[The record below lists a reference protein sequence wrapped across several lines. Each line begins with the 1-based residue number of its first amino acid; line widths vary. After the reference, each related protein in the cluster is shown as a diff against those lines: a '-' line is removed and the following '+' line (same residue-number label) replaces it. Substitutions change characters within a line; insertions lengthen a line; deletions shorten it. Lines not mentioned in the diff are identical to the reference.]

1 MTGSALS
8 LYLDETKTNEDSVF
22 SSEISPIKREGSHG
36 ETINKSILN
45 MSTGA
50 GDVSSRVKGD
60 NSENLLPTALALH
73 KVKKGSQNNNTK
85 K

>member
-22 SSEISPIKREGSHG
+22 PSEISPIKREGSHG
-36 ETINKSILN
+36 ETINKSKLN

-73 KVKKGSQNNNTK
+73 KVKKRVTK
-85 K
+85 